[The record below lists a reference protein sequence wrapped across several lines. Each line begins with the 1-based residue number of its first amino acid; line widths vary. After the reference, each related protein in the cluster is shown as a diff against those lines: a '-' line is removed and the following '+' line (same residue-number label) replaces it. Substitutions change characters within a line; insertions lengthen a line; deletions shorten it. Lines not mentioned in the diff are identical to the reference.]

1 MLKVMRESFHH
12 LKWVLLAVIVA
23 FIFGFVFI
31 DMGLGG
37 GGVGGSTADAPF
49 AARVNGETITYNEYY
64 RALKNVE
71 SMYQQQFGQQ
81 YTPEMAQALNL
92 PQQVIDMLVDQRLL
106 TQEARRLNLEAS
118 PEEVRRKLLSIPT
131 FTENGKFVGME
142 LYNRYITGPLGYQSA
157 AEFETDLGREIA
169 LQKMESALEN
179 SVVVSP
185 KAVEAEY
192 RRTNENAKVRYVLLP
207 AAAPET
213 LTVTPAEAE
222 AHYRKHQVDYTHG
235 EQRKVRYILADFAK
249 IRAEVRP
256 TEPELR
262 KLYESTRDNYKRP
275 ASAHVLHILIK
286 SDPAATPEVDAA
298 ARAKA
303 QALVQQLRAG
313 ADFAALARANSED
326 PSSSGNGG
334 DMGWVDMGRTVES
347 FERAIFTI
355 PVNTIS
361 DPIKS
366 AEYGYHIVKVV
377 ERREQ
382 SVQPFEEAR
391 PALEAGAA
399 NDMSR
404 DIARSEINRIN
415 AALKQNKPA
424 TAEAFAALG
433 TGRLTS
439 NDAGWIGRSDDIGG
453 VGQNAPLSQWIFAA
467 KDGDVSDPIGT
478 PKGIAIAYVESSR
491 AAGVSTLAEV
501 KDRVDQDVK
510 RQKGRE
516 AARAQL
522 AALVAGSASVDVVA
536 QKAARTAQD
545 TTVDRQSP
553 ITGLSGDTTQLIDA
567 ALNSKV
573 GQLQGPVIVGD
584 GAVVFQVLEQKK
596 VTPQEITQN
605 SSTYAD
611 RLRQQQS
618 RQLRSVLVSR
628 LRKGAE
634 VEINDAI
641 TRPTTPAGA
650 PGPAGV

>member
-1 MLKVMRESFHH
+1 MLKVMRDSFHH

-37 GGVGGSTADAPF
+37 GGFGSGTGGDDALNY
-49 AARVNGETITYNEYY
+49 AARVNGETITYSEYY

-106 TQEARRLNLEAS
+106 GQEARRLNLEAS

-142 LYNRYITGPLGYQSA
+142 LYNRYITGPLGYANA
-157 AEFETDLGREIA
+157 AEFEADLGRDIS
-169 LQKMESALEN
+169 LKKMESALQN

-192 RRTNENAKVRYVLLP
+192 RRVNESAKVRYVLMP
-207 AAAPET
+207 AAASESV
-213 LTVTPAEAE
+213 TVSPAEAD
-222 AHYRKHQVDYTHG
+222 AFYRQNQARYTHSD
-235 EQRKVRYILADFAK
+235 QRKVRYILADFAK
-249 IRAEVRP
+249 IRSEIKP

-262 KLYESTRDNYKRP
+262 KLYENTKDNYKRP
-275 ASAHVLHILIK
+275 GAAHVLHILVK
-286 SDPAATPEVDAA
+286 SDPAATPQADAA

-303 QALVQQLRAG
+303 QGLVQQLRGG

-334 DMGWVDMGRTVES
+334 DMGWVDMGRTVET
-347 FERAIFTI
+347 FERAIFSI
-355 PVNTIS
+355 PLNSIS

-377 ERREQ
+377 ERRGAT
-382 SVQPFEEAR
+382 VQPFEDAR
-391 PALEAGAA
+391 PALAASAA

-404 DIARSEINRIN
+404 DVARSEINRIN
-415 AALKQNKPA
+415 AAIKQNKPA

-433 TGRLTS
+433 TGRLTA
-439 NDAGWIGRSDDIGG
+439 NDAGWIGRSEAIGG
-453 VGQNAPLSQWIFAA
+453 LGNNAPLSQWIFSA
-467 KDGDVSDPIGT
+467 KDGDVSDPVGT
-478 PKGIAIAYVESSR
+478 SKGIAIAYVEGNR
-491 AAGVSTLAEV
+491 EGGVSPLAEV
-501 KDRVDQDVK
+501 RERVEQDVK
-510 RQKGRE
+510 QQKGRE

-522 AALVAGSASVDVVA
+522 APLVAGAATLDAIA
-536 QKAARTAQD
+536 QKAGRQAQD
-545 TTVDRQSP
+545 ASVDRQSP
-553 ITGLSGDTTQLIDA
+553 ITGLTGDASQFVDA
-567 ALNSKV
+567 ALKSKV
-573 GQLQGPVIVGD
+573 GDIQGPIVVAD
-584 GAVVFQVLEQKK
+584 GAVVFQVMDQKK
-596 VTPQEITQN
+596 VTSQELTENKIAF
-605 SSTYAD
+605 AD
-611 RLRQQQS
+611 RLREQQA
-618 RQLRSVLVSR
+618 RQLRTVLVSR

-634 VEINDAI
+634 VEINDSI
-641 TRPTTPAGA
+641 TRPTTPAS
-650 PGPAGV
+650 PAGV